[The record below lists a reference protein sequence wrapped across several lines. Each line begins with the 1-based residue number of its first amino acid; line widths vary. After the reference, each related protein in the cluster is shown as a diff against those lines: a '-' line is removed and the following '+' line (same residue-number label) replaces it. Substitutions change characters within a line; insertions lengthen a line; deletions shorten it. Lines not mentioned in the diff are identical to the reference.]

1 MEYILQTDNLSKVY
15 GTKTVLNHV
24 SIHVP
29 KKSIYGLVG
38 KNGAGKTTLMRII
51 CGLTQQNE
59 DSYTLSGKTNED
71 AQRNNMGMLIEK
83 PGIYEHV
90 TALENLR
97 YFSLMFGIQSP
108 DYRKILE
115 MVGL

>member
-51 CGLTQQNE
+51 CGLTQQS
-59 DSYTLSGKTNED
+59 DGSYTLLGKTND
-71 AQRNNMGMLIEK
+71 AVVRKNMGMLIEK
-83 PGIYEHV
+83 PGIYEHM
-90 TALENLR
+90 TA
-97 YFSLMFGIQSP
+97 
-108 DYRKILE
+108 
-115 MVGL
+115 